1 MIFSVLGPRKRRNR
15 GRNRKHVDCRLSPRQ
30 RRRGVGLIATRW
42 LIAAAF
48 ALLAASPARAV
59 EAVNVRLDA
68 SAIDLTAATDVLH
81 TETDRIQVST
91 APGPDGIVRRIE
103 VRAREG
109 NSNWAVFALTNNS
122 DEQIDRLIVVPHYRM
137 VGSGLFWP
145 DLGLSRVVAIT
156 PSSGDRPVRQES
168 TSSDIFRI
176 TLDPGTVITLVA
188 ELRTDKLPQ
197 IYLWEPDAYKDKVNS
212 FTLYYGIVIGIAGL
226 LALFLTILFVVKG
239 SIMFPAAAALGW
251 AVLIYIGI
259 DFGFWGKVFDM
270 SAGAER
276 VWRACGEAILSATL
290 LVFLFAY
297 LNLSRWHV
305 RYAHITIGWLVALA
319 ALIGVA
325 LFDPAV
331 ASGIARISLAL
342 IAVFGLAL
350 VIYLSTHGFDRA
362 VLLIPT
368 WLLLVVWTSGAG
380 LAVTGAVTNDIIGP
394 ALLGG
399 LVLIVMLIGFTVMQH
414 AFAGGITHGIVS
426 DVERRALALTGA
438 GDMIWDWDVSADKVF
453 TSPETEHILGLKRG
467 TLEGPA
473 ASWLDILHPLD
484 RDRFRASLDNA
495 VEQRRGRLAQDFR
508 LRTEDGN
515 YLWFTLKARPVVGSD
530 GEVVR
535 LVGTL
540 TDVNDFKKAE
550 ERLLFDAVHDNLTG
564 LPNRELFLDRMEAA
578 FAYARSD
585 PQIKPSILVIDLDR
599 FKQVNDSVG
608 MAMGDS
614 VLLTIARRLGRLL
627 KAQDTLARLGGDQ
640 FALILMSEK
649 EPARIVAF
657 TETLRR
663 TLRAPIAFN
672 DREIFLTASIGLALA
687 ENQPHRTEEVLKD
700 AELAMYHAKRIG
712 GDRIEIFKPAMRSRK
727 TDRLT
732 IESELRRAIE
742 REEIKVLYQP
752 IVRLEDRAIAGF
764 EALARWDHPKMGR
777 LSPSE
782 FISIAEEIGLIVDL
796 GLFMLDR
803 TARQLATWQAASRG
817 REPITASVNVS
828 SRQLLRHDLI
838 QDLRS
843 VLARSTLARGTFKLE
858 ITESLVMENPEHA
871 AQMLSRIK
879 ELGAGL
885 SLDDF
890 GTGHSS
896 LAYLQRFP
904 FDTIKIDQSFVR
916 TGAGGTR
923 PVILRSIIALAH
935 DLGMEVVAEG
945 AETDSDAVELYQLG
959 CEYAQGFAFGEPMSA
974 QAASGLLSAA
984 QMETA
989 R

>member
-1 MIFSVLGPRKRRNR
+1 MHGLLSALVL
-15 GRNRKHVDCRLSPRQ
+15 
-30 RRRGVGLIATRW
+30 
-42 LIAAAF
+42 AAALV
-48 ALLAASPARAV
+48 ASVAAHAV
-59 EAVNVRLDA
+59 EAVNVRLDTP
-68 SAIDLTAATDVLH
+68 AIDLTAATQRQRTDN
-81 TETDRIQVST
+81 DRIQVST
-91 APGPDGIVRRIE
+91 APGADGIVRRIE
-103 VRAREG
+103 VRAREAS
-109 NSNWAVFALTNNS
+109 NNWAVFALTNNS

-137 VGSGLFWP
+137 VGSGLIWP
-145 DLGLSRVVAIT
+145 DLGLSRIVGIT

-168 TSSDIFRI
+168 NAADIFRV
-176 TLDPGTVITLVA
+176 TLDPGTVITFVA
-188 ELRTDKLPQ
+188 ELRTNNLPQ

-212 FTLYYGIVIGIAGL
+212 FTLYQGIVIGIAGL

-239 SIMFPAAAALGW
+239 SVMFPAAAALGW

-276 VWRACGEAILSATL
+276 VWRASGEAILSATL

-305 RYAHITIGWLVALA
+305 RYAHITIAWLAALA
-319 ALIGVA
+319 ALVA
-325 LFDPAV
+325 VAVFDPAV

-368 WLLLVVWTSGAG
+368 WILLVVWTFAAG
-380 LAVTGAVTNDIIGP
+380 LAVTGMVQNDIVGP

-438 GDMIWDWDVSADKVF
+438 GDMIWDWDVSGDKVF
-453 TSPETEHILGLKRG
+453 TSPETEHTLGLKRG
-467 TLEGPA
+467 ALEGPA
-473 ASWLDILHPLD
+473 ASWLEFLHSLD
-484 RDRFRASLDNA
+484 RDRFRASLDS
-495 VEQRRGRLAQDFR
+495 VLEQRRGRLTQDFR
-508 LRTEDGN
+508 LRAADGH
-515 YLWFTLKARPVVGSD
+515 YVWFTLKARPVVGSD

-535 LVGTL
+535 VVGTL
-540 TDVNDFKKAE
+540 TDVTDFKNAE

-564 LPNRELFLDRMEAA
+564 LPNRELFIDRMEAA
-578 FAYARSD
+578 FAFARSD
-585 PQIKPSILVIDLDR
+585 SNIRPSVMVVDLDR

-608 MAMGDS
+608 IAVGDS
-614 VLLTIARRLGRLL
+614 ILLTIARRLGRAL
-627 KAQDTLARLGGDQ
+627 KPQDTLARLSGDQ
-640 FALILMSEK
+640 FAIILLSEK
-649 EPARIVAF
+649 EPARIVSFA
-657 TETLRR
+657 ETLRR
-663 TLRAPIAFN
+663 ALRAPIAFN

-687 ENQPHRTEEVLKD
+687 EGAPHRTEEVLKD
-700 AELAMYHAKRIG
+700 AELAMYYAKRIG
-712 GDRIEIFKPAMRSRK
+712 GDRIEIFKPAMRARK

-732 IESELRRAIE
+732 MESELRRAIE
-742 REEIKVLYQP
+742 RQEIKVLFQP

-796 GLFMLDR
+796 GLFVLDH
-803 TARQLATWQAASRG
+803 TAKQLSRWQSELPRG
-817 REPITASVNVS
+817 HEPVFASVNVS

-838 QDLRS
+838 QDLRG
-843 VLARSTLARGTFKLE
+843 VLSRTPLTRGTLKLE

-871 AQMLSRIK
+871 AQMLTRIK

-916 TGAGGTR
+916 TTSRGTR

-945 AETDSDAVELYQLG
+945 AETDSDAVELYQMG
-959 CEYAQGFAFGEPMSA
+959 CEYAQGFAFGEPMTSDEA
-974 QAASGLLSAA
+974 LALLIEKPARPRTLKIAS
-984 QMETA
+984 E
-989 R
+989 

>member
-1 MIFSVLGPRKRRNR
+1 MR
-15 GRNRKHVDCRLSPRQ
+15 CRCDAIWA
-30 RRRGVGLIATRW
+30 GVSILTVIRCATASALALIAVV
-42 LIAAAF
+42 
-48 ALLAASPARAV
+48 LAAVPARAV
-59 EAVNVRLDA
+59 EAVNVRLDVP
-68 SAIDLTAATDVLH
+68 AIDLTLAT
-81 TETDRIQVST
+81 TRQKSETDRIQVST
-91 APGPDGIVRRIE
+91 APGADGIVRRIE

-109 NSNWAVFALTNNS
+109 GNNWAVFALTNNS

-156 PSSGDRPVRQES
+156 PSSGDRPVRQED
-168 TSSDIFRI
+168 TSSDVFRV
-176 TLDPGTVITLVA
+176 TLDPGTVITFVT

-239 SIMFPAAAALGW
+239 SVMFPAAAALGW
-251 AVLIYIGI
+251 AVLVYIGI

-276 VWRACGEAILSATL
+276 IWRACGEAILSATL

-305 RYAHITIGWLVALA
+305 RYMHITIAWLAALA
-319 ALIGVA
+319 ALVAVAVYDPAIASGVA
-325 LFDPAV
+325 
-331 ASGIARISLAL
+331 RMSLAG

-350 VIYLSTHGFDRA
+350 VIYLSTHGYDRA

-368 WLLLVVWTSGAG
+368 WLLLVVWTGAAG
-380 LAVTGAVTNDIIGP
+380 LAVTGMVPNDIIGP

-453 TSPETEHILGLKRG
+453 TSPETEHALGLKRG

-473 ASWLDILHPLD
+473 AQWLDVLHPLD
-484 RDRFRASLDNA
+484 RDRFRASLDNV
-495 VEQRRGRLAQDFR
+495 VEQRRGRLTQDFR
-508 LRTEDGN
+508 LRAADGRFV
-515 YLWFTLKARPVVGSD
+515 WFALKARPVVGSD

-540 TDVNDFKKAE
+540 TDVTEFKNAE

-578 FAYARSD
+578 FAFARTD
-585 PQIKPSILVIDLDR
+585 TAIRPSVMVIDLDR

-608 MAMGDS
+608 IAVGDS
-614 VLLTIARRLGRLL
+614 ILLTIARRLGRLL
-627 KAQDTLARLGGDQ
+627 KPHDTLARLSGDQ
-640 FALILMSEK
+640 FAAILVSEK

-657 TETLRR
+657 VETMRR
-663 TLRAPIAFN
+663 ALRAPIAFN

-687 ENQPHRTEEVLKD
+687 ESQPHRTEEVLKD

-732 IESELRRAIE
+732 MESELRRAIE
-742 REEIKVLYQP
+742 REEIKILYQP
-752 IVRLEDRAIAGF
+752 IVRLEDRMIAGF
-764 EALARWDHPKMGR
+764 EALARWDHPKLGR
-777 LSPSE
+777 LSPAE

-796 GLFMLDR
+796 GLFVLER
-803 TARQLATWQAASRG
+803 TARQLAIWQHANRN
-817 REPITASVNVS
+817 REPVFASVNVS

-843 VLARSTLARGTFKLE
+843 VLARSALARGTLKLE
-858 ITESLVMENPEHA
+858 LTESLVMENPEHA
-871 AQMLSRIK
+871 AQMLTRMK

-885 SLDDF
+885 ALDDF

-916 TGAGGTR
+916 TTARGTR

-935 DLGMEVVAEG
+935 DLGMDVVAEG
-945 AETDSDAVELYQLG
+945 AESDSDAVELYQLG
-959 CEYAQGFAFGEPMSA
+959 CEFAQGFAFGEPMTA
-974 QAASGLLSAA
+974 EAAARLLTGDRL
-984 QMETA
+984 ETV